1 MSFGADLLA
10 EARTLSNAINSSTTR
25 RRTVIGRAYYAAYHE
40 LLGYAITQGYS
51 PAGRSVHA
59 QLRDWLQLQGNP
71 EVRRAGDIMEQMR
84 KLRVDADYYPHINI
98 TVRDARDALE
108 NAGEIIEEIAPDLS
122 GAP

>member
-10 EARTLSNAINSSTTR
+10 EARTLSNAISSSATR

-59 QLRDWLQLQGNP
+59 QLRDWLQLHGNP
-71 EVRRAGDIMEQMR
+71 DVRRAGDIMEQMR
-84 KLRVDADYYPHINI
+84 KLRVDADYKPQISI
-98 TVRDARDALE
+98 SIQDARDALE
-108 NAGEIIEEIAPDLS
+108 NAGEIIEEIALDLAD
-122 GAP
+122 AP